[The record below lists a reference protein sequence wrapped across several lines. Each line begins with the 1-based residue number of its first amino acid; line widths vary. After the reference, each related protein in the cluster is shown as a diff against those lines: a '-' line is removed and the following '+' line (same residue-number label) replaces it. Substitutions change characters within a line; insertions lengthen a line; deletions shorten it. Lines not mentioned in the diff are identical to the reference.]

1 MIYTELTNK
10 AMRLAYTAHHAQTD
24 KAGQPYIFHP
34 YHLAE
39 QMPDEISVCVALL
52 HDVVEDTSVEMET
65 LEQEFPWEV
74 TYPLRLLTREK
85 GTDYFD
91 YIRAVKK
98 DPVARRVKL
107 ADLEHNSD
115 LSRLE
120 GCFGADRKKLSS
132 LQKRYAKAKEILL
145 EDGETDAQYEGLVQD
160 LLFLARHEGKREYNE
175 ISVGDTL
182 RKAAEA
188 IQKLSKN
195 KKEA

>member
-10 AMRLAYTAHHAQTD
+10 ALRMAYAAHYAQID

-52 HDVVEDTSVEMET
+52 HDVAEDTPIPMET
-65 LEQEFPWEV
+65 LEREFPWEV
-74 TYPLRLLTREK
+74 THPLRLLTREE

-91 YIRAVKK
+91 YIRAIKK

-120 GCFGADRKKLSS
+120 GCFGADKEKLSS
-132 LQKRYAKAKEILL
+132 LQKRYTKAREILL
-145 EDGETDAQYEGLVQD
+145 EGAVEDIPYNGLVQD
-160 LLFLARHEGKREYNE
+160 LLFLAKYEGKREYNE
-175 ISVGDTL
+175 ISVGETL

-188 IQKLSKN
+188 IQRLSGN
-195 KKEA
+195 KKEV